1 MSDINDLFSLLSKTE
16 HQEFIQYLKQRNK
29 RHDTRNVAFVQE
41 IIHSKEGKIRSEI
54 GDNAYNVLKKRVQ
67 DRLIDFLAN
76 MAIDKDASEE
86 IYIIKQLLVARKLL
100 QNQLFKQAYKLLLKA
115 EIQAEAI
122 FNYTLLNE
130 IYHTC
135 IEYSH
140 HVTTI
145 DQEELIVK
153 LERNNKRF
161 LEQERL
167 NIVFAIIKKAFNA
180 IEFNAETFDLEELL
194 STSYERFGISREGA
208 YNFKTLSQLAQ
219 IADIYGAY
227 KKDYSTVE
235 IYFEEQLNELEGRV
249 GDSERYLQYHI
260 DVLYHIANIYFR
272 KKQFETSL
280 GYLERMNEQMQRFN
294 KRYFDKY
301 YVKYKNLKCL
311 NLNYCGETK
320 VATDLLESIVNS
332 SKYSSTE
339 TLNPQLALAM
349 MHFQNQDY
357 IRTKKLLAGFN
368 RSDLWYERTMGLD
381 WIMNKKYLE
390 IIFHLEIGNS
400 ELVESRILNLIRSH
414 GKELKSQKDS
424 HVLNFLKLIQKIHR
438 DPSIVN
444 KPEFRKTVKETIQW
458 KPEGREDI
466 FMISFYAWL
475 KSKME
480 KKNLYQTTLELVRF
494 G

>member
-1 MSDINDLFSLLSKTE
+1 MSDINELFSLLSDTE
-16 HQEFIQYLKQRNK
+16 HQQFIQYLKGRNK
-29 RHDTRNVAFVQE
+29 RHDTRNTAFVQE
-41 IIHSKEGKIRSEI
+41 IIQSKEGKIRAEI

-76 MAIDKDASEE
+76 NALDNDASDEVAV
-86 IYIIKQLLVARKLL
+86 IKLLLVARKLL
-100 QNQLFKQAYKLLLKA
+100 QNQLYKQGYKLLLKA
-115 EIQAEAI
+115 ESQANRI

-130 IYHTC
+130 IYHTF

-140 HVTTI
+140 QVEAI
-145 DQEELIVK
+145 DQEELIAK
-153 LERNNKRF
+153 LELNTKRF

-194 STSYERFGISREGA
+194 EDSYKRFGISQEGA
-208 YNFKTLSQLAQ
+208 HNFKTLSQLAQ

-227 KKDYSTVE
+227 KKNYASIDL
-235 IYFEEQLNELEGRV
+235 YFEEQLNELEGGV
-249 GDSERYLQYHI
+249 GDTERYLQYHI

-280 GYLERMNEQMQRFN
+280 DYLSRMEQQMLRYN

-301 YVKYKNLKCL
+301 YVKYKNLQSL
-311 NLNYCGETK
+311 NLNYCGHTQQAIEI
-320 VATDLLESIVNS
+320 LENIVNS
-332 SKYSSTE
+332 SRYTVPE
-339 TLNPQLALAM
+339 TLNPQLALSM
-349 MHFQNQDY
+349 MYFQNKNFTQ
-357 IRTKKLLAGFN
+357 TKRLLAGFH
-368 RSDLWYERTMGLD
+368 RSDLWYERNMGLD
-381 WIMNKKYLE
+381 WVLNKKYVE
-390 IIFHLEIGNS
+390 IIFHLELGNS
-400 ELVESRILNLIRSH
+400 ELVESRIANLIRSH

-438 DPSIVN
+438 EPMIVN
-444 KPEFRKTVKETIQW
+444 APEFRKTVKETIEW
-458 KPEGREDI
+458 KPEGQEDV

-480 KKNLYQTTLELVRF
+480 KKDLYETTLELVRF